1 MSFEIQTTSYFD
13 SEAKR
18 LAKRHRS
25 FVDDL
30 SDFRDSILKN
40 PYQGTELSPG
50 IRKVRMTIASKGRG
64 QSGGARIITFTYLVN
79 EKGGVVILLLL
90 YDKADASNI
99 KISVV
104 RQIIKELGLDLQTL
118 QSEGKLKAVEIEEE
132 KTPIEQ
138 ETDSLQAVKAFCEFR
153 EQVESG
159 HIQLP
164 DLTVDEINEEIKL
177 VREGRAARE
186 MGGRQDG

>member
-40 PYQGTELSPG
+40 PFQGTELSPG

-64 QSGGARIITFTYLVN
+64 QSGGARVITFTYILKCNVMELQTVNIDNQELVPSGASREGISVRRPGIAKVLWKKLN
-79 EKGGVVILLLL
+79 TEVPASKVIAGGVDI
-90 YDKADASNI
+90 YK
-99 KISVV
+99 
-104 RQIIKELGLDLQTL
+104 G
-118 QSEGKLKAVEIEEE
+118 
-132 KTPIEQ
+132 
-138 ETDSLQAVKAFCEFR
+138 
-153 EQVESG
+153 
-159 HIQLP
+159 
-164 DLTVDEINEEIKL
+164 
-177 VREGRAARE
+177 
-186 MGGRQDG
+186 